1 MNAYICPVCGGP
13 LLRDGRVYKCSLRH
27 SFDVSASGYV
37 NLTPPSAGSHGDD
50 AEMVTARRTFLNAGH
65 YEPLAD
71 AVCAAMG
78 RSVPDVLL
86 DAGCGEGYYTN
97 RMCRAF
103 PQAAVYGIDISKKAA
118 EKAAKLCKSASFC
131 VASVYRMPYAD
142 GVFDC
147 AVNIFSPLAD
157 DEYRRVIKP
166 GGRLII
172 AVPGP
177 DHLIELKNAVYDNV
191 NVKEEKDA
199 VISGFR
205 LDKAEKLR
213 FVMDLDGEEV
223 RMLFAMTPYSHKT
236 SFEDRHKLDNIEEMK
251 VTASFSVLEY
261 TRI

>member
-1 MNAYICPVCGGP
+1 MSVYICPVCGGA

-71 AVCAAMG
+71 SVCAAIE
-78 RSVPDVLL
+78 RSVPDTLL

-97 RMCRAF
+97 RICRAF
-103 PQAAVYGIDISKKAA
+103 PETRVYGIDISKKAA
-118 EKAAKLCKSASFC
+118 EKAAKLCKNALVC

-142 GVFDC
+142 GSFDC

-157 DEYRRVIKP
+157 DEYRWVIIP

-177 DHLIELKNAVYDNV
+177 DQLIELKTAVYDTV

-205 LDKAEKLR
+205 LDRVEKPG
-213 FVMDLDGEEV
+213 FVMDLGGEEL

-236 SFEDRHKLDNIEEMK
+236 SFEDRHKLDKIEKMK

-261 TRI
+261 TRT